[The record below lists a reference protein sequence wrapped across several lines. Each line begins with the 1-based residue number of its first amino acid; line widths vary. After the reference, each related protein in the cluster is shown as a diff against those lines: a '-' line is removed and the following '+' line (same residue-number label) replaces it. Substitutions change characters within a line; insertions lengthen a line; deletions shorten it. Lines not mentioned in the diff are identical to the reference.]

1 MYVDLP
7 WYPRELSPNAR
18 EHWSVSARKKK
29 EYKIAC
35 WALTK
40 EAIGNPQLPD
50 GKINLT
56 IEFFPPSRRHYDLDN
71 CLASIKSGLDGV
83 ALALGVNDRR
93 FNPMPIMREEVRG
106 LIRLTIN
113 EGKYDD

>member
-18 EHWSVSARKKK
+18 EHWTVSARKKK

-40 EAIGNPQLPD
+40 EAISNPQLPD

-71 CLASIKSGLDGV
+71 CLASIKAGLDGV
-83 ALALGVNDRR
+83 ALALGVNDKR
-93 FNPMPIMREEVRG
+93 FNLTLAMRDEVRG